1 MIGLR
6 QKWYYVNY
14 YLPLQ
19 QVKKIIH
26 PPPPQKKSEKSWKN
40 YCIHNY
46 LFIYNFMVGEGEF
59 DPYISLMKIKWSV
72 S

>member
-1 MIGLR
+1 MIGLH

-26 PPPPQKKSEKSWKN
+26 PPPPKKSEKSWKN

-59 DPYISLMKIKWSV
+59 DPYISLLKIKWSV

>member
-26 PPPPQKKSEKSWKN
+26 PPPPPKKVRKVGKTIV
-40 YCIHNY
+40 YIIIY
-46 LFIYNFMVGEGEF
+46 LFIILWLVKGNLIPIYL
-59 DPYISLMKIKWSV
+59 YWK
-72 S
+72 